1 MNNNEEEIKKGIE
14 NEVNTKRQNYL
25 LSMEVMSYI
34 EKIFLNDSG
43 LVSLL
48 FGNIKYDLSKEYKIS
63 IVTSGI
69 NMFFIKE
76 LIIPPNRFRPE
87 NASFGGEENYYHYQT
102 SAYRKILSLDNDIKE
117 QYIKT
122 YFSDLV
128 AKCVQLQL
136 AINTLFDSSKALSK
150 KEQESK
156 GIRQIIEKK
165 EGILRMKMMG
175 KRVNHS
181 GLTVISPD
189 PLIDTGEI

>member
-1 MNNNEEEIKKGIE
+1 MAKMGMIAEKDTLEHGASKREKEKNKKIKKRKEDPINEIKINNGKEMEIEDNEEENEILEEEEIKKGKE

-25 LSMEVMSYI
+25 LSMKIMSHI
-34 EKIFLNDSG
+34 EKLFLNDYG

-87 NASFGGEENYYHYQT
+87 NASFGGEENYYYYYQT

-117 QYIKT
+117 
-122 YFSDLV
+122 
-128 AKCVQLQL
+128 
-136 AINTLFDSSKALSK
+136 LSK
-150 KEQESK
+150 K
-156 GIRQIIEKK
+156 
-165 EGILRMKMMG
+165 
-175 KRVNHS
+175 VNE
-181 GLTVISPD
+181 TKIN
-189 PLIDTGEI
+189 

>member
-34 EKIFLNDSG
+34 EKLFLNDSG

-48 FGNIKYDLSKEYKIS
+48 FGNIKYDPSKEYKI
-63 IVTSGI
+63 ITVTSGI

-87 NASFGGEENYYHYQT
+87 NTSFGGEENYYHYQT

-117 QYIKT
+117 
-122 YFSDLV
+122 
-128 AKCVQLQL
+128 
-136 AINTLFDSSKALSK
+136 
-150 KEQESK
+150 
-156 GIRQIIEKK
+156 
-165 EGILRMKMMG
+165 
-175 KRVNHS
+175 
-181 GLTVISPD
+181 
-189 PLIDTGEI
+189 

>member
-25 LSMEVMSYI
+25 LSMAVMSYI
-34 EKIFLNDSG
+34 EKLFLNDSG

-48 FGNIKYDLSKEYKIS
+48 FGNIKYDPSKEYKI
-63 IVTSGI
+63 ITVTSGI

-117 QYIKT
+117 
-122 YFSDLV
+122 
-128 AKCVQLQL
+128 
-136 AINTLFDSSKALSK
+136 
-150 KEQESK
+150 
-156 GIRQIIEKK
+156 
-165 EGILRMKMMG
+165 
-175 KRVNHS
+175 
-181 GLTVISPD
+181 
-189 PLIDTGEI
+189 

>member
-1 MNNNEEEIKKGIE
+1 MGMIAEKDTLEHGASKREKEKNKKIKKRKEDPINEIKINNGKEMEIEDNEEDNEEENEILEEEEIKKGKE

-25 LSMEVMSYI
+25 LSMKIMSHI
-34 EKIFLNDSG
+34 EKLFLNDYG

-87 NASFGGEENYYHYQT
+87 NESFGGEENYYYYQT

-117 QYIKT
+117 
-122 YFSDLV
+122 
-128 AKCVQLQL
+128 
-136 AINTLFDSSKALSK
+136 LSK
-150 KEQESK
+150 K
-156 GIRQIIEKK
+156 
-165 EGILRMKMMG
+165 
-175 KRVNHS
+175 VNE
-181 GLTVISPD
+181 TKIN
-189 PLIDTGEI
+189 